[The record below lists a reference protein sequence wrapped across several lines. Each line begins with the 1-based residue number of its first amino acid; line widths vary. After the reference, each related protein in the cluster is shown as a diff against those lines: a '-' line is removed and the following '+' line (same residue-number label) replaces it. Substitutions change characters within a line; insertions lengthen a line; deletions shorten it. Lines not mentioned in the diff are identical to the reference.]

1 MMLRKWLHDRNIQP
15 LRLLGRRR
23 RQPDR
28 RGAPRYDV
36 QLSVGLRRQGLAP
49 IAGSVINL
57 SRTGAAV
64 RVHGWNVPVPA
75 AWPTRL
81 GHGDEL
87 WLTGLLDA
95 PVSCWVISVD
105 EAVVRVRFSL
115 GDSSRAQLD
124 ELLHRL
130 ASSTV

>member
-36 QLSVGLRRQGLAP
+36 QLSVGLRRQGLADRGLGDQSFAP
-49 IAGSVINL
+49 RRGRS
-57 SRTGAAV
+57 GAWLERA
-64 RVHGWNVPVPA
+64 VPA

-115 GDSSRAQLD
+115 GDLSRAQLD